1 MALHAYTQDEIF
13 NSSIGDDVYLQP
25 DVDKELE
32 TVRNAAHNIA
42 ELNKILTQDNIKLE
56 EEFEKLEEE
65 FEKLKEEFEKL
76 KEEIEK
82 LTGESR

>member
-25 DVDKELE
+25 DVDKEVVDL
-32 TVRNAAHNIA
+32 RNTAHNIA
-42 ELNKILTQDNIKLE
+42 ELNKILTRDNIKL
-56 EEFEKLEEE
+56 
-65 FEKLKEEFEKL
+65 KEEIDAL
-76 KEEIEK
+76 KKEIEK

>member
-25 DVDKELE
+25 DVDKEL
-32 TVRNAAHNIA
+32 
-42 ELNKILTQDNIKLE
+42 D
-56 EEFEKLEEE
+56 
-65 FEKLKEEFEKL
+65 KLKEEIAKL

-82 LTGESR
+82 LKKKKN

>member
-1 MALHAYTQDEIF
+1 MTLRVYTQDEIF

-42 ELNKILTQDNIKLE
+42 ELNKKLTEDNIKLQE
-56 EEFEKLEEE
+56 EIDELKEENA
-65 FEKLKEEFEKL
+65 KLKE
-76 KEEIEK
+76 
-82 LTGESR
+82 

>member
-1 MALHAYTQDEIF
+1 MALRVYTKDEIF

-42 ELNKILTQDNIKLE
+42 ELNKKLTEDNIKLE
-56 EEFEKLEEE
+56 EKIAKLE
-65 FEKLKEEFEKL
+65 
-76 KEEIEK
+76 EEIEK
-82 LTGESR
+82 LRKKKN

>member
-1 MALHAYTQDEIF
+1 MALRAYTQDEIF

-42 ELNKILTQDNIKLE
+42 ELNRRLTEDNIM
-56 EEFEKLEEE
+56 
-65 FEKLKEEFEKL
+65 LKEEIEKL

-82 LTGESR
+82 LRGESR

>member
-1 MALHAYTQDEIF
+1 MALRAYTQDEIF

-32 TVRNAAHNIA
+32 TVRNAVHNIA
-42 ELNKILTQDNIKLE
+42 ELNKRLTEDNIKLE
-56 EEFEKLEEE
+56 EEIVKLEEE
-65 FEKLKEEFEKL
+65 IDEL

>member
-1 MALHAYTQDEIF
+1 MALRAYTQDEIF

-32 TVRNAAHNIA
+32 TVRNAANNIA
-42 ELNKILTQDNIKLE
+42 KLNKILTQDNIKLE
-56 EEFEKLEEE
+56 EEIDE
-65 FEKLKEEFEKL
+65 LKEEIEKL

>member
-42 ELNKILTQDNIKLE
+42 ELNKKLTEDNIKLQE
-56 EEFEKLEEE
+56 EIVKLE
-65 FEKLKEEFEKL
+65 
-76 KEEIEK
+76 EEIEK
-82 LTGESR
+82 LRNKKN

>member
-1 MALHAYTQDEIF
+1 MALRVYTQDEIF

-42 ELNKILTQDNIKLE
+42 ELNKKLTEDNIKLE
-56 EEFEKLEEE
+56 EKIAKLE
-65 FEKLKEEFEKL
+65 
-76 KEEIEK
+76 EEIEK
-82 LTGESR
+82 LMPSKKAKE

>member
-1 MALHAYTQDEIF
+1 M
-13 NSSIGDDVYLQP
+13 YLQP

-42 ELNKILTQDNIKLE
+42 ELNKILTRDNIKLE
-56 EEFEKLEEE
+56 EEID
-65 FEKLKEEFEKL
+65 KL

-82 LTGESR
+82 LRKNKN

>member
-32 TVRNAAHNIA
+32 TVRNAANNIA
-42 ELNKILTQDNIKLE
+42 KLNKILTQDNIKLE
-56 EEFEKLEEE
+56 EETDE
-65 FEKLKEEFEKL
+65 LKEEIEKL

-82 LTGESR
+82 LIGESR

>member
-1 MALHAYTQDEIF
+1 MALRAYTQDEIF

-42 ELNKILTQDNIKLE
+42 ELNKKLTEDNIKLQ
-56 EEFEKLEEE
+56 
-65 FEKLKEEFEKL
+65 
-76 KEEIEK
+76 EEIEK
-82 LTGESR
+82 LKKKKN